1 MLRRFVLVVFAMMAL
16 ISALPAAAQ
25 GAIWNSQFYN
35 NPSLSGQPAATRQD
49 AALGFNWG
57 TGSPNPGINTQNWS
71 ARFASDPVLGPG
83 TYRFFVLADDNVK
96 LFVNFPF
103 QPQIDSFASGVV
115 GQVLT
120 ADVVIPGGVTHVQVD
135 YRQITGESFLY
146 VTWANLADN
155 PNPQPNFPIAQAAF
169 TPVNNAPWTA
179 QYYANSN
186 LTEPPAGIIGVSGP
200 SGDWGAGAPLPSL
213 PIDNFS
219 ARFTS
224 VQTLEA
230 GTYVV
235 TVRADD
241 GVRVYV
247 NGVLVINQWG
257 GATGQTYTASVNLG
271 GGANN
276 FVVEYFEAGGSAFLQ
291 YSLNRQGTSGI
302 VNPVPA
308 GVNTGVNATVNAFR
322 LNVRSQPNPN
332 ASILTKI
339 NRNESYPI
347 VGANGDRTWYQINVN
362 GTVGWVFARFVNVG
376 GNAGNVPTTSSQ
388 QTFAAP
394 ATTGLVVT
402 ALDQV
407 NIRSGPNRTAAIVGK
422 LPINN
427 QAQVVG
433 RNSDSS
439 WWQISYQGI
448 SGWVS
453 ARFAQLQ
460 ADARLDQ
467 IPVTG

>member
-1 MLRRFVLVVFAMMAL
+1 MLRRLILLVLAL
-16 ISALPAAAQ
+16 VTLVTVLPSAAQ
-25 GAIWNSQFYN
+25 SATWTSQFYN
-35 NPSLSGQPAATRQD
+35 NPNLAGDPAATRQD
-49 AALGFNWG
+49 SALGFNWG
-57 TGSPNPGINTQNWS
+57 TGSPNPNIPTQNWS
-71 ARFASDPVLGPG
+71 ARFASDPIFAPG

-120 ADVVIPGGVTHVQVD
+120 ADVVIPGGPTHVQVD

-146 VTWANLADN
+146 VTWANLATN
-155 PNPQPNFPIAQAAF
+155 PNPQPNFPVAQAAF
-169 TPVNNAPWTA
+169 TPINNAPWTA
-179 QYYANSN
+179 QYYANAN

-219 ARFTS
+219 ARFSS
-224 VQTLEA
+224 VQTLDA
-230 GTYVV
+230 GAYVI

-247 NGVLVINQWG
+247 NGNLVINQWA
-257 GATGQTYTASVNLG
+257 GATGQTYTATVNLG

-276 FVVEYFEAGGSAFLQ
+276 FVIEYFEAGGGAFLQ
-291 YSLNRQGTSGI
+291 YSLNRQGTAGI
-302 VNPVPA
+302 INPAPA
-308 GVNTGVNATVNAFR
+308 PVNTGTTATVNAFR
-322 LNVRSQPNPN
+322 LNVRSEPNPN
-332 ASILTKI
+332 ASILTKV
-339 NRNESYPI
+339 NRNETWPV
-347 VGANGDRTWYQINVN
+347 VGSNADRTWYQINVN
-362 GTVGWVFARFVNVG
+362 GTIGWVFARFVNVG
-376 GNAGNVPTTSSQ
+376 GNTGNVPTTSSQ

-394 ATTGLVVT
+394 TTTGFVVT

-407 NIRSGPNRTAAIVGK
+407 NIRSGPSRTAAIVGK
-422 LPINN
+422 LPIRD

-433 RNSDSS
+433 RNGDGS

-460 ADARLDQ
+460 AGARLDQ

>member
-1 MLRRFVLVVFAMMAL
+1 
-16 ISALPAAAQ
+16 
-25 GAIWNSQFYN
+25 
-35 NPSLSGQPAATRQD
+35 
-49 AALGFNWG
+49 
-57 TGSPNPGINTQNWS
+57 
-71 ARFASDPVLGPG
+71 
-83 TYRFFVLADDNVK
+83 
-96 LFVNFPF
+96 
-103 QPQIDSFASGVV
+103 
-115 GQVLT
+115 
-120 ADVVIPGGVTHVQVD
+120 
-135 YRQITGESFLY
+135 
-146 VTWANLADN
+146 
-155 PNPQPNFPIAQAAF
+155 
-169 TPVNNAPWTA
+169 
-179 QYYANSN
+179 
-186 LTEPPAGIIGVSGP
+186 
-200 SGDWGAGAPLPSL
+200 
-213 PIDNFS
+213 
-219 ARFTS
+219 
-224 VQTLEA
+224 
-230 GTYVV
+230 
-235 TVRADD
+235 
-241 GVRVYV
+241 
-247 NGVLVINQWG
+247 
-257 GATGQTYTASVNLG
+257 
-271 GGANN
+271 
-276 FVVEYFEAGGSAFLQ
+276 
-291 YSLNRQGTSGI
+291 
-302 VNPVPA
+302 
-308 GVNTGVNATVNAFR
+308 VNTGVNATVNAFR